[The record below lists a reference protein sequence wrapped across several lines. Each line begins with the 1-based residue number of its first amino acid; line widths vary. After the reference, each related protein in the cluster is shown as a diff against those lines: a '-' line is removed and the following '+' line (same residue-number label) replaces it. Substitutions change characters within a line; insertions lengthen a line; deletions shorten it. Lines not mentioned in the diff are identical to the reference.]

1 MRKKLYKA
9 GKLWVAGAAVAAAVV
24 VAPNIVS
31 ADTTNSTTTADATTT
46 SSATESSI
54 SSTESDDNKVDTS
67 NTDAVTVTTNSDDSN
82 SNSAETSN
90 SDAKV
95 TSNNTAQKDE
105 AIKAETTNNQDTIST
120 TAVAETKTA
129 VNTSESE
136 SGSNNEQLAETATD
150 NAKVNDE
157 SSQKQSTPSVEKL
170 DDSVSKDLNSK
181 TTVVTKN
188 ADGTSTTNMTY
199 ANLKDVADN
208 IASLNPDTSV
218 PYFNADAI
226 KNLPAMTTAD
236 AQTGQI
242 QDLDVWDSWAL
253 QDAKTGAVANYHGY
267 NIVFAL
273 AGYPKEDNDQHI
285 YMLYTKYG
293 DTALNNWKN
302 AGPVFGFNAKW
313 NEQQWSGSATVNDD
327 DSIQLFYTKT
337 DQPNTVQRLATANLS
352 MTYTDTEVYVAKV
365 NDDHVLFAGDGE
377 YYQTLQQWVDAGY
390 YTTGDNFTMRDP
402 HVIEVNGERYL
413 AFEANTGTNN
423 YQSDDAVN
431 DDTYYGGTE
440 EFNQQAKVDTLQN
453 PDKLKLSK
461 KANGAIGLIKLT
473 KDQNNPTVAQV
484 YSPLLAANGITDEI
498 ERANIVPLNGKFYL
512 FTDTRLSKSVVPTA
526 DFNINVGMMGYV
538 SDSLFG
544 PYTPLNGSGSVV
556 TGTQLFTSRT
566 DTYSYYAVPVEGRS
580 DLLLVTSYMSNRNEK
595 AGTGMNATFAPSFL
609 IQISADGMS
618 TKVLDTVLAQGTWTY
633 DGKSASVEEL
643 VGNKA
648 TSELTDMKIGWV
660 DNKFYVDNELANGYV
675 YDYINTSYY
684 LFKNGVRLSG
694 VQTYA
699 NSYYYFDPVTYKR
712 VDNEIHQNNTGKK
725 YYFGNDG
732 RVKQGQFAVNGV
744 AYNFGNDKTYYERG
758 FASGYLQDVTDN
770 NQWYWF
776 ESGKKYT
783 GFRYYMGTYYFFE
796 TGQRQES
803 KWETAWGMKY
813 YVGTDG
819 RAVQGVQIIDGQ
831 AYDFG
836 TNGTF
841 NLKGTASGYLYSPSL
856 STANGGYNWF
866 ENGKPYTG
874 FRYYEGTYYWF
885 VNGVRQNAGWREA
898 WGMKYYT
905 DASGRALQGIQII
918 DGQAYDFG
926 TNGTYNLKSAAS
938 GYLYSPSYSKA
949 NGGYNWFENGKPYT
963 GFRYYMGTYYWFVNG
978 VRQNAGWREAW
989 GKKYYTDANGRALQG
1004 IQKIDGQ
1011 QYNFGNDGTY
1021 YLR

>member
-1 MRKKLYKA
+1 MGKKLYKA
-9 GKLWVAGAAVAAAVV
+9 GKLWVAGATVAVAVV
-24 VAPNIVS
+24 VAPNIVN
-31 ADTTNSTTTADATTT
+31 ADTTNSTDTVNAITTTT
-46 SSATESSI
+46 SSTTDTNN
-54 SSTESDDNKVDTS
+54 SSTESDTS
-67 NTDAVTVTTNSDDSN
+67 NTDTVTATSKITTNSDNDSK
-82 SNSAETSN
+82 SVTTSN
-90 SDAKV
+90 SDSEV
-95 TSNNTAQKDE
+95 NSNSNTQKDE
-105 AIKAETTNNQDTIST
+105 AIKAETTNNQDTKST
-120 TAVAETKTA
+120 TAVAEKTEDSTQA
-129 VNTSESE
+129 DVTNST
-136 SGSNNEQLAETATD
+136 
-150 NAKVNDE
+150 
-157 SSQKQSTPSVEKL
+157 SSQEQSTSSVEKL
-170 DDSVSKDLNSK
+170 DDSVSKNLNSK

-188 ADGTSTTNMTY
+188 ADGTSTTNITY

-208 IASLNPDTSV
+208 IANLNSDTSV

-285 YMLYTKYG
+285 YMLYTNYG

-337 DQPNTVQRLATANLS
+337 DQPNTIQRLSTANLS

-377 YYQTLQQWVDAGY
+377 YYQTLQQWLDAGY

-402 HVIEVNGERYL
+402 HVIEVDGERYL
-413 AFEANTGTNN
+413 AFEANTGTQN
-423 YQSDDAVN
+423 YQSDTAVEN
-431 DDTYYGGTE
+431 MDYYGGTD
-440 EFNQQAKVDTLQN
+440 EFNAQAKTDTLNN

-461 KANGAIGLIKLT
+461 KANGAIGLVRLT
-473 KDQNNPTVAQV
+473 KDQNNPSVAQV

-498 ERANIVPLNGKFYL
+498 ERANIVPLNGKYYL

-544 PYTPLNGSGSVV
+544 PYTPLNGSGSVI

-566 DTYSYYAVPVEGRS
+566 DTYSYYAVPVEGHS

-595 AGTGMNATFAPSFL
+595 AGTGMNSTFAPSFL

-633 DGKSASVEEL
+633 DGKSGSVEEL

-660 DNKFYVDNELANGYV
+660 DDKFYVDNELANGYV
-675 YDYINTSYY
+675 YDYTNTSYY

-694 VQTYA
+694 VQSYA
-699 NSYYYFDPVTYKR
+699 NSYYYFDPVTFKR
-712 VDNEIHQNNTGKK
+712 VDNEIHQDNAGKK

-758 FASGYLQDVTDN
+758 YASGYLQDVTDN

-776 ESGKKYT
+776 ENGQKYT

-796 TGQRQES
+796 TGTRQES

-819 RAVQGVQIIDGQ
+819 RAVQGIQIIDGQ

-874 FRYYEGTYYWF
+874 FRYYMGTYYWF

-949 NGGYNWFENGKPYT
+949 NGGYNWFEDGKPYT

>member
-9 GKLWVAGAAVAAAVV
+9 GKLWVAGATVAVAVV
-24 VAPNIVS
+24 VAPNIVN
-31 ADTTNSTTTADATTT
+31 ADTTNSTDTVNAITTTT
-46 SSATESSI
+46 SSTTDTNN
-54 SSTESDDNKVDTS
+54 SSTESDTS
-67 NTDAVTVTTNSDDSN
+67 NTDTVTATSKITTNSDNDSK
-82 SNSAETSN
+82 SVTTSN
-90 SDAKV
+90 SDSEV
-95 TSNNTAQKDE
+95 NSNSNTQKDE
-105 AIKAETTNNQDTIST
+105 AIKAETTNNQDTKST
-120 TAVAETKTA
+120 TAVAEKTEDSTQA
-129 VNTSESE
+129 DVTNST
-136 SGSNNEQLAETATD
+136 
-150 NAKVNDE
+150 
-157 SSQKQSTPSVEKL
+157 SSQEQSTSSVEKL
-170 DDSVSKDLNSK
+170 DDSVSKNLNSK

-208 IASLNPDTSV
+208 IANLNSDTSV

-285 YMLYTKYG
+285 YMLYTNYG

-337 DQPNTVQRLATANLS
+337 DQPNTIQRLSTANLS

-377 YYQTLQQWVDAGY
+377 YYQTLQQWLDAGY

-402 HVIEVNGERYL
+402 HVIEVDGERYL
-413 AFEANTGTNN
+413 AFEANTGTQN
-423 YQSDDAVN
+423 YQSDTAVEN
-431 DDTYYGGTE
+431 MDYYGGTD
-440 EFNQQAKVDTLQN
+440 EFNAQAKTDTLNN

-461 KANGAIGLIKLT
+461 KANGAIGLVRLT
-473 KDQNNPTVAQV
+473 KDQNNPSVAQV

-498 ERANIVPLNGKFYL
+498 ERANIVPLNGKYYL

-544 PYTPLNGSGSVV
+544 PYTPLNGSGSVI

-566 DTYSYYAVPVEGRS
+566 DTYSYYAVPVEGHS

-595 AGTGMNATFAPSFL
+595 AGTGMNSTFAPSFL

-633 DGKSASVEEL
+633 DGKSGSVEEL

-660 DNKFYVDNELANGYV
+660 DDKFYVDNELANGYV
-675 YDYINTSYY
+675 YDYTNTSYY

-694 VQTYA
+694 VQSYA
-699 NSYYYFDPVTYKR
+699 NSYYYFDPVTFKR
-712 VDNEIHQNNTGKK
+712 VDNEIHQDNAGKK

-758 FASGYLQDVTDN
+758 YASGYLQDVTDN

-776 ESGKKYT
+776 ENGQKYT

-796 TGQRQES
+796 TGTRQES

-819 RAVQGVQIIDGQ
+819 RAVQGIQIIDGQ

-874 FRYYEGTYYWF
+874 FRYYMGTYYWF

-949 NGGYNWFENGKPYT
+949 NGGYNWFEDGKPYT

>member
-1 MRKKLYKA
+1 MRIKLYKS
-9 GKLWVAGAAVAAAVV
+9 GKIWVAAAAAIVTITAV
-24 VAPNIVS
+24 PTLVS
-31 ADTTNSTTTADATTT
+31 ADTTTSDSTTVNNDTTT
-46 SSATESSI
+46 RTDSTTANSDTATKTDSTTANSDTATKTDSTTANSDTATKTDSTTANSSDTATKTDSTTVNSDTATKTDSTTANSSDTATKTDSTTVNSDTATKTDSTI
-54 SSTESDDNKVDTS
+54 ANSDTASSTSI
-67 NTDAVTVTTNSDDSN
+67 APL
-82 SNSAETSN
+82 N
-90 SDAKV
+90 SDA
-95 TSNNTAQKDE
+95 
-105 AIKAETTNNQDTIST
+105 ST
-120 TAVAETKTA
+120 
-129 VNTSESE
+129 
-136 SGSNNEQLAETATD
+136 
-150 NAKVNDE
+150 
-157 SSQKQSTPSVEKL
+157 
-170 DDSVSKDLNSK
+170 DLNSK

-188 ADGTSTTNMTY
+188 DDGTYTTNITY

-208 IASLNPDTSV
+208 IASLNSNTSV

-226 KNLPAMTTAD
+226 KNLPAMTTAN
-236 AQTGQI
+236 AQTGII

-253 QDAKTGAVANYHGY
+253 QDAITGNVSNYHGY

-273 AGYPKEDNDQHI
+273 AGNPKEDGDQHI

-293 DTALNNWKN
+293 DTALNDWKN
-302 AGPVFGFNAKW
+302 AGPVFGFNATTSQ
-313 NEQQWSGSATVNDD
+313 QQWSGSATVNDD
-327 DSIQLFYTKT
+327 DSIQLYYTKV
-337 DQPNTVQRLATANLS
+337 DQPMTVQRLATANLS
-352 MTYTDTEVYVAKV
+352 MTYDDSEVSVSKV
-365 NDDHVLFAGDGE
+365 NNDHVLFEGDGQM
-377 YYQTLQQWVDAGY
+377 YQTLQQWISAGDY
-390 YTTGDNFTMRDP
+390 KSGDNFTLRDP

-423 YQSDDAVN
+423 YQTDDAVN
-431 DDTYYGGTE
+431 NDIYYGGTE
-440 EFNQQAKVDTLQN
+440 AFNQQAKTDTLQN
-453 PDKLKLSK
+453 PDKLALST
-461 KANGAIGLIKLT
+461 KANGAIGLIKLSN
-473 KDQNNPTVAQV
+473 DQNNPSVVEV
-484 YSPLLAANGITDEI
+484 YSPLIAANGITDEI
-498 ERANIVPLNGKFYL
+498 ERANIVPLNGKYYL

-544 PYTPLNGSGSVV
+544 PYTPLNGSGSVI

-566 DTYSYYAVPVEGRS
+566 DTYSYYAVPVEGHS

-633 DGKSASVEEL
+633 DGKSGSVEEL

-660 DNKFYVDNELANGYV
+660 DDKFYVDNELANGYV
-675 YDYINTSYY
+675 YDYTNTSYY

-694 VQTYA
+694 VQSYA
-699 NSYYYFDPVTYKR
+699 NSYYYFDPVTFKR
-712 VDNEIHQNNTGKK
+712 VDNEIHQDNAGKK

-758 FASGYLQDVTDN
+758 YASGYLQDVTDN

-776 ESGKKYT
+776 ENGQKYT

-796 TGQRQES
+796 TGTRQES

-819 RAVQGVQIIDGQ
+819 RAVQGIQIIDGQ

-949 NGGYNWFENGKPYT
+949 NGGYNWFEDGKPYT

>member
-9 GKLWVAGAAVAAAVV
+9 GKLWVAGATVAVAVV
-24 VAPNIVS
+24 VAPNIVN
-31 ADTTNSTTTADATTT
+31 ADTTNSTDTVNAITTTT
-46 SSATESSI
+46 SSTTDTNN
-54 SSTESDDNKVDTS
+54 SSTESDTS
-67 NTDAVTVTTNSDDSN
+67 NTDTVTATSKITTNSDNDSK
-82 SNSAETSN
+82 SVTTSN
-90 SDAKV
+90 SDSEV
-95 TSNNTAQKDE
+95 NSNSNTQKDE
-105 AIKAETTNNQDTIST
+105 AIKAETTNNQDTKST
-120 TAVAETKTA
+120 TAVAEKTEDSTQA
-129 VNTSESE
+129 DVTNST
-136 SGSNNEQLAETATD
+136 
-150 NAKVNDE
+150 
-157 SSQKQSTPSVEKL
+157 SSQEQSTSSVEKL
-170 DDSVSKDLNSK
+170 DDSVSKNLNSK

-188 ADGTSTTNMTY
+188 ADGTSTTNITY

-208 IASLNPDTSV
+208 IANLNSDTSV

-285 YMLYTKYG
+285 YMLYTNYG

-337 DQPNTVQRLATANLS
+337 DQPNTIQRLSTANLS

-377 YYQTLQQWVDAGY
+377 YYQTLQQWLDAGY

-402 HVIEVNGERYL
+402 HVIEVDGERYL
-413 AFEANTGTNN
+413 AFEANTGTQN
-423 YQSDDAVN
+423 YQSDTAVEN
-431 DDTYYGGTE
+431 MDYYGGTD
-440 EFNQQAKVDTLQN
+440 EFNAQAKTDTLNN

-461 KANGAIGLIKLT
+461 KANGAIGLVRLT

-498 ERANIVPLNGKFYL
+498 ERANIVPLNGKYYL

-544 PYTPLNGSGSVV
+544 PYTPLNGSGSVI

-566 DTYSYYAVPVEGRS
+566 DTYSYYAVPVEGHS

-595 AGTGMNATFAPSFL
+595 AGTGMNSTFAPSFL

-633 DGKSASVEEL
+633 DGKSGSVEEL

-660 DNKFYVDNELANGYV
+660 DDKFYVDNELANGYV
-675 YDYINTSYY
+675 YDYTNTSYY

-694 VQTYA
+694 VQSYA
-699 NSYYYFDPVTYKR
+699 NSYYYFDPVTFKR
-712 VDNEIHQNNTGKK
+712 VDNEIHQDNAGKK

-758 FASGYLQDVTDN
+758 YASGYLQDVTDN

-776 ESGKKYT
+776 ENGQKYT

-796 TGQRQES
+796 TGTRQES

-819 RAVQGVQIIDGQ
+819 RAVQGIQIIDGQ

-874 FRYYEGTYYWF
+874 FRYYMGTYYWF

-949 NGGYNWFENGKPYT
+949 NGGYNWFEDGKPYT

>member
-9 GKLWVAGAAVAAAVV
+9 GKLWVAGATVAVTVV
-24 VAPNIVS
+24 VAPNIVN
-31 ADTTNSTTTADATTT
+31 ADTTNSTDTVNAITTTT
-46 SSATESSI
+46 SSTTDANN
-54 SSTESDDNKVDTS
+54 SSTKSEAS
-67 NTDAVTVTTNSDDSN
+67 NTDTVTATSKITTNSDNDSKSVTASNSDSEVTSN
-82 SNSAETSN
+82 SNT
-90 SDAKV
+90 
-95 TSNNTAQKDE
+95 QKDE
-105 AIKAETTNNQDTIST
+105 AIKAEITNNQDTKST
-120 TAVAETKTA
+120 TAVAEKTEDSTQA
-129 VNTSESE
+129 DVTNT
-136 SGSNNEQLAETATD
+136 T
-150 NAKVNDE
+150 
-157 SSQKQSTPSVEKL
+157 SSQAQSTSSVEKL
-170 DDSVSKDLNSK
+170 DDSVSKNLNSK

-188 ADGTSTTNMTY
+188 ADGTSTTNVTY

-208 IASLNPDTSV
+208 IANLNSDTSV

-285 YMLYTKYG
+285 YMLYTNYG

-337 DQPNTVQRLATANLS
+337 DQPNTIQRLSTANLS

-377 YYQTLQQWVDAGY
+377 YYQTLQQWLDAGY

-402 HVIEVNGERYL
+402 HVIEVDGERYL
-413 AFEANTGTNN
+413 AFEANTGTQN
-423 YQSDDAVN
+423 YQSDTAVEN
-431 DDTYYGGTE
+431 MDYYGGTD
-440 EFNQQAKVDTLQN
+440 EFNAQAKIDTLNN

-461 KANGAIGLIKLT
+461 KANGAIGLVRLT
-473 KDQNNPTVAQV
+473 KNQNNPTVAQV

-498 ERANIVPLNGKFYL
+498 ERANIVPLNGKYYL

-544 PYTPLNGSGSVV
+544 PYTPLNGSGSVI

-566 DTYSYYAVPVEGRS
+566 DTYSYYAVPVEGHS

-609 IQISADGMS
+609 IQIGADGMS
-618 TKVLDTVLAQGTWTY
+618 TKVLDTVLAQGAWTY
-633 DGKSASVEEL
+633 DGKSGSVEEL

-660 DNKFYVDNELANGYV
+660 NDKFYVDNELANGYV
-675 YDYINTSYY
+675 YDYTNTSYY

-694 VQTYA
+694 VQSYA
-699 NSYYYFDPVTYKR
+699 NSYYYFDPVTFKR
-712 VDNEIHQNNTGKK
+712 VDNEIHQDNAGKK

-758 FASGYLQDVTDN
+758 YASGYLQDVTDN

-776 ESGKKYT
+776 ENGQKYT

-796 TGQRQES
+796 TGTRQES

-819 RAVQGVQIIDGQ
+819 RAVQGIQIIDGQ

-874 FRYYEGTYYWF
+874 FRYYMGTYYWF

-926 TNGTYNLKSAAS
+926 TNGTYNLKSTAS

-949 NGGYNWFENGKPYT
+949 NGGYNWFEDGKPYT

-1004 IQKIDGQ
+1004 IQTIDGQ

>member
-1 MRKKLYKA
+1 MGKKLYKA
-9 GKLWVAGAAVAAAVV
+9 GKLWVAGATVAVAVV
-24 VAPNIVS
+24 VAPNIVN
-31 ADTTNSTTTADATTT
+31 ADTTNSTDTVNAITTTT
-46 SSATESSI
+46 SSTTDTNN
-54 SSTESDDNKVDTS
+54 SSTESDTS
-67 NTDAVTVTTNSDDSN
+67 NTDTVTATSKITTNSDNDSK
-82 SNSAETSN
+82 SVTTSN
-90 SDAKV
+90 SDSEV
-95 TSNNTAQKDE
+95 NSNSNTQKDE
-105 AIKAETTNNQDTIST
+105 AIKAETTNNQDTKST
-120 TAVAETKTA
+120 TAVAEKTEDSTQA
-129 VNTSESE
+129 DVTNST
-136 SGSNNEQLAETATD
+136 
-150 NAKVNDE
+150 
-157 SSQKQSTPSVEKL
+157 SSQEQSTSSVEKL
-170 DDSVSKDLNSK
+170 DDSVSKNLNSK

-188 ADGTSTTNMTY
+188 ADGTSTTNITY

-208 IASLNPDTSV
+208 IANLNSDTSV

-285 YMLYTKYG
+285 YMLYTNYG

-337 DQPNTVQRLATANLS
+337 DQPNTIQRLSTANLS

-377 YYQTLQQWVDAGY
+377 YYQTLQQWLDAGY

-402 HVIEVNGERYL
+402 HVIEVDGERYL
-413 AFEANTGTNN
+413 AFEANTGTQN
-423 YQSDDAVN
+423 YQSDTAVEN
-431 DDTYYGGTE
+431 MDYYGGTD
-440 EFNQQAKVDTLQN
+440 EFNAQAKTDTLNN

-461 KANGAIGLIKLT
+461 KANGAIGLVRLT
-473 KDQNNPTVAQV
+473 KDQNNPSVAQV

-498 ERANIVPLNGKFYL
+498 ERANIVPLNGKYYL

-544 PYTPLNGSGSVV
+544 PYTPLNGSGSVI

-566 DTYSYYAVPVEGRS
+566 DTYSYYAVPVEGHS

-595 AGTGMNATFAPSFL
+595 AGTGMNSTFAPSFL

-633 DGKSASVEEL
+633 DGKSGSVEEL

-660 DNKFYVDNELANGYV
+660 DDKFYVDNELANGYV
-675 YDYINTSYY
+675 YDYTNTSYY

-694 VQTYA
+694 VQSYA
-699 NSYYYFDPVTYKR
+699 NSYYYFDPVTFKR
-712 VDNEIHQNNTGKK
+712 VDNEIHQDNAGKK

-758 FASGYLQDVTDN
+758 YASGYLQDVTDN

-776 ESGKKYT
+776 ENGQKYT

-796 TGQRQES
+796 TGTRQES

-819 RAVQGVQIIDGQ
+819 RAVQGIQIIDGQ

-874 FRYYEGTYYWF
+874 FRYYMGTYYWF

-926 TNGTYNLKSAAS
+926 TNGTYNLKSTAS

-949 NGGYNWFENGKPYT
+949 NGGYNWFEDGKPYT

>member
-9 GKLWVAGAAVAAAVV
+9 GKLWVAGAAVAVAVV
-24 VAPNIVS
+24 VAPNIVN
-31 ADTTNSTTTADATTT
+31 ADTTNSTDTVNAITTTT
-46 SSATESSI
+46 SSTTDANN
-54 SSTESDDNKVDTS
+54 SSTESDTS
-67 NTDAVTVTTNSDDSN
+67 NTDTAIATSKITTNSDNDSK
-82 SNSAETSN
+82 SVTTSN
-90 SDAKV
+90 SDSEV
-95 TSNNTAQKDE
+95 NSNSNTQKNE
-105 AIKAETTNNQDTIST
+105 AIKAETTNNQDTKST
-120 TAVAETKTA
+120 TTVAEKTEDSTQA
-129 VNTSESE
+129 DVTNST
-136 SGSNNEQLAETATD
+136 
-150 NAKVNDE
+150 
-157 SSQKQSTPSVEKL
+157 SSQEQSTSSVEKL
-170 DDSVSKDLNSK
+170 DDSVSKNLNSK

-208 IASLNPDTSV
+208 IANLNSDTSV

-285 YMLYTKYG
+285 YMLYTNYG

-337 DQPNTVQRLATANLS
+337 DQPNTIQRLSTANLS

-377 YYQTLQQWVDAGY
+377 YYQTLQQWLDAGY

-402 HVIEVNGERYL
+402 HVIEVDGERYL
-413 AFEANTGTNN
+413 AFEANTGTQN
-423 YQSDDAVN
+423 YQSDTAVEN
-431 DDTYYGGTE
+431 MDYYGGTD
-440 EFNQQAKVDTLQN
+440 EFNAQAKTDTLNN

-461 KANGAIGLIKLT
+461 KANGAIGLVRLT

-498 ERANIVPLNGKFYL
+498 ERANIVPLNGKYYL

-544 PYTPLNGSGSVV
+544 PYTPLNGSGSVI

-566 DTYSYYAVPVEGRS
+566 DTYSYYAVPVEGHS

-595 AGTGMNATFAPSFL
+595 AGTGMNSTFAPSFL

-633 DGKSASVEEL
+633 DGKSGSVVEL

-660 DNKFYVDNELANGYV
+660 DDKFYVDNELANGYV
-675 YDYINTSYY
+675 YDYTNTSYY

-694 VQTYA
+694 VQSYA
-699 NSYYYFDPVTYKR
+699 NSYYYFDPVTFKR
-712 VDNEIHQNNTGKK
+712 VDNEIHQDNAGKK

-758 FASGYLQDVTDN
+758 YASGYLQDVTDN

-776 ESGKKYT
+776 ENGQKYT

-796 TGQRQES
+796 TGTRQES

-819 RAVQGVQIIDGQ
+819 RAVQGIQIIDGQ

-841 NLKGTASGYLYSPSL
+841 NLKSTASGYLYSPSL

-874 FRYYEGTYYWF
+874 FRYYMGTYYWF

-949 NGGYNWFENGKPYT
+949 NGGYNWFEDGKPYT

-989 GKKYYTDANGRALQG
+989 GKKYYTDASGRALQG

>member
-9 GKLWVAGAAVAAAVV
+9 GKLWVAGVAATAALI
-24 VAPNIVS
+24 VAPNFVHADTNSVS
-31 ADTTNSTTTADATTT
+31 ATT
-46 SSATESSI
+46 SGTTSTKNIVDSI
-54 SSTESDDNKVDTS
+54 STQ
-67 NTDAVTVTTNSDDSN
+67 SDDSVASSN
-82 SNSAETSN
+82 KASEATTSTNDKKIISATDQNNDTSSSTVQTNTASVQTKDTTVSSQNTESNSTVDDTADKTNTSSSQLN
-90 SDAKV
+90 ESDAKAN
-95 TSNNTAQKDE
+95 TSQESDRNTA
-105 AIKAETTNNQDTIST
+105 TT
-120 TAVAETKTA
+120 
-129 VNTSESE
+129 
-136 SGSNNEQLAETATD
+136 
-150 NAKVNDE
+150 
-157 SSQKQSTPSVEKL
+157 VEKL

-188 ADGTSTTNMTY
+188 DDGTSTTNLTY

-208 IASLNPDTSV
+208 IASVNPNTSV

-226 KNLPAMTTAD
+226 KNLPAMSTAD
-236 AQTGQI
+236 AQSGQI
-242 QDLDVWDSWAL
+242 EDLDVWDSWAL

-285 YMLYTKYG
+285 YMLYTNYG

-313 NEQQWSGSATVNDD
+313 DEQQWSGSATVNDD

-337 DQPNTVQRLATANLS
+337 NQPNTVQRLSTANLS
-352 MTYTDTEVYVAKV
+352 MVYTDTEVSVAKV

-377 YYQTLQQWVDAGY
+377 HYQTLQQWLDAGY

-402 HVIEVNGERYL
+402 HVIEVDGERYL

-423 YQSDDAVN
+423 YQSDTAVDN
-431 DDTYYGGTE
+431 DTYYGGTE
-440 EFNQQAKVDTLQN
+440 EFNAQAKIDTLQN

-461 KANGAIGLIKLT
+461 KANGAIGLIRLDKN
-473 KDQNNPTVAQV
+473 QNNPTVAQV

-498 ERANIVPLNGKFYL
+498 ERANIVPLNGKYYL
-512 FTDTRLSKSVVPTA
+512 FTDTRLSKSVVPTV

-544 PYTPLNGSGSVV
+544 PYEPLNGSGSVI

-566 DTYSYYAVPVEGRS
+566 DTYSYYAVPVEGYD
-580 DLLLVTSYMSNRNEK
+580 DLLLITSYMSNRNEK

-609 IQISADGMS
+609 VQIGADGKT

-633 DGKSASVEEL
+633 DGKGTVAEL
-643 VGNKA
+643 VGTKK
-648 TSELTDMKIGWV
+648 TSELSNTKIGWV
-660 DNKFYVDNELANGYV
+660 DNKFYVDSQLANGYV
-675 YDYINTSYY
+675 YDYINNSYY
-684 LFKNGVRLSG
+684 LFKDGIRLSG
-694 VQTYA
+694 VQSYA
-699 NSYYYFDPVTYKR
+699 GSYYYFDPVTYKR
-712 VDNEIHQNNTGKK
+712 VNNEIHQDNTGKK

-744 AYNFGNDKTYYERG
+744 AYNFGNDNSYYERG
-758 FASGYLQDVTDN
+758 YASGYLQDVTDN

-776 ESGKKYT
+776 ESGQKYT

-796 TGQRQES
+796 TGARQEN

-813 YVGTDG
+813 YVGNDG
-819 RAVQGVQIIDGQ
+819 RAVQGIQIIDGQ

-874 FRYYEGTYYWF
+874 FRYYMGTYYWF
-885 VNGVRQNAGWREA
+885 VDGIRQNAGWREA

-926 TNGTYNLKSAAS
+926 TNGTYNLKNAAS
-938 GYLYSPSYSKA
+938 GYLYSPEYSKA
-949 NGGYNWFENGKPYT
+949 NGGYNWFEDGKPYT

-989 GKKYYTDANGRALQG
+989 GKKYYTDGTGRALQG
-1004 IQKIDGQ
+1004 IQTIEGK

>member
-9 GKLWVAGAAVAAAVV
+9 GKLWVAGATVAVAVV
-24 VAPNIVS
+24 VAPNIVN
-31 ADTTNSTTTADATTT
+31 ADTTNSTDTVNAITTTT
-46 SSATESSI
+46 SSTTDTNN
-54 SSTESDDNKVDTS
+54 SSTESDTS
-67 NTDAVTVTTNSDDSN
+67 NTDTVTATSKITTNSDNDSK
-82 SNSAETSN
+82 SVTTSN
-90 SDAKV
+90 SDSEVA
-95 TSNNTAQKDE
+95 SNSNTQKDE
-105 AIKAETTNNQDTIST
+105 AIKTETTNNQDTKST
-120 TAVAETKTA
+120 TAVAEKTEDSTQA
-129 VNTSESE
+129 DVTNST
-136 SGSNNEQLAETATD
+136 
-150 NAKVNDE
+150 
-157 SSQKQSTPSVEKL
+157 SSQEQSTSSVEKL
-170 DDSVSKDLNSK
+170 DDSVSKNLNSK

-208 IASLNPDTSV
+208 IANLNSDTSV

-285 YMLYTKYG
+285 YMLYTNYG

-337 DQPNTVQRLATANLS
+337 DQPNTIQRLSTANLS

-377 YYQTLQQWVDAGY
+377 YYQTLQQWLDAGY

-402 HVIEVNGERYL
+402 HVIEVDGERYL
-413 AFEANTGTNN
+413 AFEANTGTQN
-423 YQSDDAVN
+423 YQSDTAVEN
-431 DDTYYGGTE
+431 MDYYGGTD
-440 EFNQQAKVDTLQN
+440 EFNAQAKTDTLNN

-461 KANGAIGLIKLT
+461 KANGAIGLVRLT
-473 KDQNNPTVAQV
+473 KDQNNPSVAQV

-498 ERANIVPLNGKFYL
+498 ERANIVPLNGKYYL

-544 PYTPLNGSGSVV
+544 PYTPLNGSGSVI

-566 DTYSYYAVPVEGRS
+566 DTYSYYAVPVEGHS

-595 AGTGMNATFAPSFL
+595 AGTGMNSTFAPSFL

-633 DGKSASVEEL
+633 DGKSGSVEEL

-660 DNKFYVDNELANGYV
+660 DDKFYVDNELANGYV
-675 YDYINTSYY
+675 YDYTNTSYY

-694 VQTYA
+694 VQSYA
-699 NSYYYFDPVTYKR
+699 NSYYYFDPVTFKR
-712 VDNEIHQNNTGKK
+712 VDNEIHQDNAGKK

-758 FASGYLQDVTDN
+758 YASGYLQDVTDN

-776 ESGKKYT
+776 ENGQKYT

-796 TGQRQES
+796 TGTRQES

-819 RAVQGVQIIDGQ
+819 RAVQGIQIIDGQ

-874 FRYYEGTYYWF
+874 FRYYMGTYYWF

-949 NGGYNWFENGKPYT
+949 NGGYNWFEDGKPYT

>member
-9 GKLWVAGAAVAAAVV
+9 GKLWVSGATVAVAVV
-24 VAPNIVS
+24 VAPNIVN
-31 ADTTNSTTTADATTT
+31 ADTTNSTDTVNAITTTT
-46 SSATESSI
+46 SSTTDANN
-54 SSTESDDNKVDTS
+54 SSTESDTS
-67 NTDAVTVTTNSDDSN
+67 NADTAIATSKITTNSDNDSK
-82 SNSAETSN
+82 SVTTSN
-90 SDAKV
+90 SDSEV
-95 TSNNTAQKDE
+95 NSNSNTQKDE
-105 AIKAETTNNQDTIST
+105 AIKAETTNNQDTKST
-120 TAVAETKTA
+120 TTVAEKTEDSTQA
-129 VNTSESE
+129 DVTNST
-136 SGSNNEQLAETATD
+136 
-150 NAKVNDE
+150 
-157 SSQKQSTPSVEKL
+157 SSQEQSTSSVEKL
-170 DDSVSKDLNSK
+170 DDSVSKNLNSK

-208 IASLNPDTSV
+208 IANLNSDTSV

-285 YMLYTKYG
+285 YMLYTNYG

-337 DQPNTVQRLATANLS
+337 DQPNTIQRLSTANLS

-377 YYQTLQQWVDAGY
+377 YYQTLQQWLDAGY

-402 HVIEVNGERYL
+402 HVIEVDGERYL
-413 AFEANTGTNN
+413 AFEANTGTQN
-423 YQSDDAVN
+423 YQSDTAVEN
-431 DDTYYGGTE
+431 MDYYGGTD
-440 EFNQQAKVDTLQN
+440 EFNAQAKTDTLNN

-461 KANGAIGLIKLT
+461 KANGAIGLVRLT

-498 ERANIVPLNGKFYL
+498 ERANIVPLNGKYYL

-544 PYTPLNGSGSVV
+544 PYTPLNGSGSVI

-566 DTYSYYAVPVEGRS
+566 DTYSYYAVPVEGHS

-595 AGTGMNATFAPSFL
+595 AGTGMNSTFAPSFL

-633 DGKSASVEEL
+633 DGKSGSVEEL

-660 DNKFYVDNELANGYV
+660 DDKFYVDNELANGYV
-675 YDYINTSYY
+675 YDYTNTSYY

-694 VQTYA
+694 VQSYA
-699 NSYYYFDPVTYKR
+699 NSYYYFDPVTFKR
-712 VDNEIHQNNTGKK
+712 VDNEIHQDNAGKK

-758 FASGYLQDVTDN
+758 YASGYLQDVTDN

-776 ESGKKYT
+776 ENGQKYT

-796 TGQRQES
+796 TGTRQES

-819 RAVQGVQIIDGQ
+819 RAVQGIQIIGGQ

-874 FRYYEGTYYWF
+874 FRYYMGTYYWF

-926 TNGTYNLKSAAS
+926 TNGTYNLKSTAS

-949 NGGYNWFENGKPYT
+949 NGGYNWFEDGKPYT

>member
-9 GKLWVAGAAVAAAVV
+9 GKIWVAGAATVAAISMGVSS
-24 VAPNIVS
+24 VS
-31 ADTTNSTTTADATTT
+31 ADTVGNTTTTDTETLSKTTDVNTDTTTPSDVNKETTVNSTTPDATTT
-46 SSATESSI
+46 EANQEKATDSTTKTVDANKETTDDKETTSVDDTKSATTDDKANVAAVSADDSSK
-54 SSTESDDNKVDTS
+54 KVADK
-67 NTDAVTVTTNSDDSN
+67 NAATDATTDDKKATTSVVT
-82 SNSAETSN
+82 
-90 SDAKV
+90 
-95 TSNNTAQKDE
+95 
-105 AIKAETTNNQDTIST
+105 
-120 TAVAETKTA
+120 
-129 VNTSESE
+129 
-136 SGSNNEQLAETATD
+136 
-150 NAKVNDE
+150 
-157 SSQKQSTPSVEKL
+157 L

-181 TTVVTKN
+181 TTLVTKN
-188 ADGTSTTNMTY
+188 DDGTSTTNMTY

-208 IASLNPDTSV
+208 IANLNSDTSV

-226 KNLPAMTTAD
+226 KNLPAMATAD
-236 AQTGQI
+236 AQSGEV

-253 QDAKTGAVANYHGY
+253 QDAKTGVTANYHGY

-273 AGYPKEDNDQHI
+273 AGSPKEDNDQHI
-285 YMLYTKYG
+285 YMLYTKNG
-293 DTALNNWKN
+293 DTAINNWKN
-302 AGPVFGFNAKW
+302 AGPVFGFNALWDK
-313 NEQQWSGSATVNDD
+313 QQWSGSATVNDD

-337 DQPNTVQRLATANLS
+337 DQPRTVQRLSTANLS
-352 MTYTDTEVYVAKV
+352 MAYTDTEVRVAKV
-365 NDDHVLFAGDGE
+365 SDDHELFTGDE
-377 YYQTLQQWVDAGY
+377 EHYQTLQQWIDAGY
-390 YTTGDNFTMRDP
+390 YDTGDNFTLRDP
-402 HVIEVNGERYL
+402 HVIEVDGERYL
-413 AFEANTGTNN
+413 TFESNTGTEN
-423 YQSDDAVN
+423 YQSDDAVDN
-431 DDTYYGGTE
+431 MDYYGGTD
-440 EFNQQAKVDTLQN
+440 EFNQTARKTTLAN
-453 PDKLKLSK
+453 ADKLKFSK
-461 KANGAIGLIKLT
+461 KANGAIGLVKLT
-473 KDQNNPTVAQV
+473 GQQNNPTIGQI

-498 ERANIVPLNGKFYL
+498 ERANIVPLNGKYYL
-512 FTDTRLSKSVVPTA
+512 FTDTRLSKSVVPTV
-526 DFNINVGMMGYV
+526 DPDINVGMMGYV
-538 SDSLFG
+538 SDSLMG
-544 PYTPLNGSGSVV
+544 PYTPLNGSGSVI
-556 TGTQLFTSRT
+556 TGTQLAESRT
-566 DTYSYYAVPVEGRS
+566 DTYSYYAVPVEGHN
-580 DLLLVTSYMSNRNEK
+580 DLLLITSYMSNRAEK
-595 AGTGMNATFAPSFL
+595 AGVGLNSTVAPSFL
-609 IQISADGMS
+609 VQVGADGKT

-633 DGKSASVEEL
+633 NGKGSVAEL
-643 VGNKA
+643 VGTKE
-648 TSELTDMKIGWV
+648 TSNITGKKIGWI
-660 DNKFYVDNELANGYV
+660 DNKFYVNDQVANGYQ
-675 YDYINTSYY
+675 YDYTNDANY
-684 LFKNGVRLSG
+684 LFKDGVRQSG
-694 VQTYA
+694 VQAYDNT
-699 NSYYYFDPVTYKR
+699 YYYFDPVTYKR
-712 VDNEIHQNNTGKK
+712 VENDIRKATWGLE

-744 AYNFGNDKTYYERG
+744 AYDFGNDKTYAKRG
-758 FASGYLQDVTDN
+758 FASGYLQDVTDK

-776 ESGKKYT
+776 ENGSKYT
-783 GFRYYMGTYYFFE
+783 GFRYYQNTYYFFE
-796 TGQRQES
+796 SGQRQES

-926 TNGTYNLKSAAS
+926 TNGTYNLKGAAS

>member
-9 GKLWVAGAAVAAAVV
+9 GKLWVAGATVAVAVV
-24 VAPNIVS
+24 VAPNIVN
-31 ADTTNSTTTADATTT
+31 ADTTNSTDTVNAITTTT
-46 SSATESSI
+46 SSTTDTNN
-54 SSTESDDNKVDTS
+54 SSTESDTS
-67 NTDAVTVTTNSDDSN
+67 NTDTVTATSKITTNSDNDSK
-82 SNSAETSN
+82 SVTTSN
-90 SDAKV
+90 SDSEV
-95 TSNNTAQKDE
+95 NSNSNTQKDE
-105 AIKAETTNNQDTIST
+105 AIKAETTNNQDTKST
-120 TAVAETKTA
+120 TAVAEKTEDSTQA
-129 VNTSESE
+129 DVTNST
-136 SGSNNEQLAETATD
+136 
-150 NAKVNDE
+150 
-157 SSQKQSTPSVEKL
+157 SSQEQSTSSVEKL
-170 DDSVSKDLNSK
+170 DDSVSKNLNSK

-208 IASLNPDTSV
+208 IANLNSDTSV

-285 YMLYTKYG
+285 YMLYTNYG

-337 DQPNTVQRLATANLS
+337 DQPNTIQRLSTANLS

-377 YYQTLQQWVDAGY
+377 YYQTLQQWLDAGY

-402 HVIEVNGERYL
+402 HVIEVDGERYL
-413 AFEANTGTNN
+413 AFEANTGTQN
-423 YQSDDAVN
+423 YQSDTAVEN
-431 DDTYYGGTE
+431 MDYYGGTD
-440 EFNQQAKVDTLQN
+440 EFNAQAKTDTLNN

-461 KANGAIGLIKLT
+461 KANGAIGLVRLT

-498 ERANIVPLNGKFYL
+498 ERANIVPLNGKYYL

-544 PYTPLNGSGSVV
+544 PYTPLNGSGSVI

-566 DTYSYYAVPVEGRS
+566 DTYSYYAVPVEGHS

-595 AGTGMNATFAPSFL
+595 AGTGMNSTFAPSFL

-633 DGKSASVEEL
+633 DGKSGSVEEL

-660 DNKFYVDNELANGYV
+660 DDKFYVDNELANGYV
-675 YDYINTSYY
+675 YDYTNTSYY

-694 VQTYA
+694 VQSYA
-699 NSYYYFDPVTYKR
+699 NSYYYFDPVTFKR
-712 VDNEIHQNNTGKK
+712 VDNEIHQDNAGKK

-758 FASGYLQDVTDN
+758 YASGYLQDVTDN

-776 ESGKKYT
+776 ENGQKYT

-796 TGQRQES
+796 TGTRQES

-819 RAVQGVQIIDGQ
+819 RAVQGIQIIDGQ

-874 FRYYEGTYYWF
+874 FRYYMGTYYWF

-926 TNGTYNLKSAAS
+926 TNGTYNLKSTAS

-949 NGGYNWFENGKPYT
+949 NGGYNWFEDGKPYT

>member
-1 MRKKLYKA
+1 MRIKLYKS
-9 GKLWVAGAAVAAAVV
+9 GKIWVAAAAAIVTI
-24 VAPNIVS
+24 AAIPTLVS
-31 ADTTNSTTTADATTT
+31 ADTTTSDTTTVSSDTTTKSDTTTASSDTTTTADTATASSDTATKTDTATASSDTATKADTTT
-46 SSATESSI
+46 ASSDTTTKADTTTVSSDTTTKADTTTASSETA
-54 SSTESDDNKVDTS
+54 SSTTVEPLDSD
-67 NTDAVTVTTNSDDSN
+67 
-82 SNSAETSN
+82 
-90 SDAKV
+90 
-95 TSNNTAQKDE
+95 
-105 AIKAETTNNQDTIST
+105 
-120 TAVAETKTA
+120 
-129 VNTSESE
+129 
-136 SGSNNEQLAETATD
+136 
-150 NAKVNDE
+150 
-157 SSQKQSTPSVEKL
+157 
-170 DDSVSKDLNSK
+170 VSKDLNSK

-188 ADGTSTTNMTY
+188 DDGTYTTNITY

-208 IASLNPDTSV
+208 ISSLNSNTSV

-226 KNLPAMTTAD
+226 KNLPAMTTAN
-236 AQTGQI
+236 AQTGEI

-253 QDAKTGAVANYHGY
+253 QDATTGVVANYHGY

-273 AGYPKEDNDQHI
+273 AGNPKEDGDQHI

-293 DTALNNWKN
+293 DTALNDWKN
-302 AGPVFGFNAKW
+302 AGPVFGFNATTSQ
-313 NEQQWSGSATVNDD
+313 QQWSGSATVNDD
-327 DSIQLFYTKT
+327 DSIQLYYTKV
-337 DQPNTVQRLATANLS
+337 DQPMTVQRLATANLS
-352 MTYTDTEVYVAKV
+352 MVYDESEVSVSKV
-365 NDDHVLFAGDGE
+365 NNDHVLFEGDGQI
-377 YYQTLQQWVDAGY
+377 YQTLQQWEAGGDY
-390 YTTGDNFTMRDP
+390 QSGDNFTLRDP

-431 DDTYYGGTE
+431 NDTYYGGTE
-440 EFNQQAKVDTLQN
+440 SFNQQAKTDTLQN
-453 PDKLKLSK
+453 PDKLALST
-461 KANGAIGLIKLT
+461 KANGAIGLIKLSN
-473 KDQNNPTVAQV
+473 DQNNPSVVEV

-498 ERANIVPLNGKFYL
+498 ERANIVPLNGKYYL

-544 PYTPLNGSGSVV
+544 PYTPLNGSGSVI

-566 DTYSYYAVPVEGRS
+566 DTYSYYAVPVEGHS

-595 AGTGMNATFAPSFL
+595 SGTGMNSTFAPSFL

-618 TKVLDTVLAQGTWTY
+618 TKVLDIILAQGTWTY
-633 DGKSASVEEL
+633 DGESDSVEEL
-643 VGNKA
+643 VGTKA
-648 TSELTDMKIGWV
+648 TSELTNMKIGWV
-660 DNKFYVDNELANGYV
+660 ENKFYVNNELANGYV
-675 YDYINTSYY
+675 YDYTNTSYY

-712 VDNEIHQNNTGKK
+712 VDNEIHQDNTGKK

>member
-285 YMLYTKYG
+285 YMLYTKYS

-461 KANGAIGLIKLT
+461 KG
-473 KDQNNPTVAQV
+473 
-484 YSPLLAANGITDEI
+484 
-498 ERANIVPLNGKFYL
+498 
-512 FTDTRLSKSVVPTA
+512 
-526 DFNINVGMMGYV
+526 
-538 SDSLFG
+538 
-544 PYTPLNGSGSVV
+544 
-556 TGTQLFTSRT
+556 
-566 DTYSYYAVPVEGRS
+566 
-580 DLLLVTSYMSNRNEK
+580 
-595 AGTGMNATFAPSFL
+595 
-609 IQISADGMS
+609 
-618 TKVLDTVLAQGTWTY
+618 
-633 DGKSASVEEL
+633 
-643 VGNKA
+643 
-648 TSELTDMKIGWV
+648 
-660 DNKFYVDNELANGYV
+660 
-675 YDYINTSYY
+675 
-684 LFKNGVRLSG
+684 
-694 VQTYA
+694 
-699 NSYYYFDPVTYKR
+699 
-712 VDNEIHQNNTGKK
+712 
-725 YYFGNDG
+725 
-732 RVKQGQFAVNGV
+732 
-744 AYNFGNDKTYYERG
+744 
-758 FASGYLQDVTDN
+758 
-770 NQWYWF
+770 
-776 ESGKKYT
+776 
-783 GFRYYMGTYYFFE
+783 
-796 TGQRQES
+796 
-803 KWETAWGMKY
+803 
-813 YVGTDG
+813 
-819 RAVQGVQIIDGQ
+819 
-831 AYDFG
+831 
-836 TNGTF
+836 
-841 NLKGTASGYLYSPSL
+841 
-856 STANGGYNWF
+856 
-866 ENGKPYTG
+866 
-874 FRYYEGTYYWF
+874 
-885 VNGVRQNAGWREA
+885 
-898 WGMKYYT
+898 
-905 DASGRALQGIQII
+905 
-918 DGQAYDFG
+918 
-926 TNGTYNLKSAAS
+926 
-938 GYLYSPSYSKA
+938 
-949 NGGYNWFENGKPYT
+949 
-963 GFRYYMGTYYWFVNG
+963 
-978 VRQNAGWREAW
+978 
-989 GKKYYTDANGRALQG
+989 
-1004 IQKIDGQ
+1004 
-1011 QYNFGNDGTY
+1011 
-1021 YLR
+1021 